1 MQDSTVLHALSE
13 IQTKLHSQVVESRKQ
28 YQNAVRSAKTAHR
41 KALISPSTAGS
52 NALQVQEDED
62 ESEEERTQTQNTQR
76 NRGHAP
82 PSDDD
87 SEDEAQEE
95 DEEMPDADAEPNSQ
109 DQLVKKLV
117 RYALACEYQR
127 LPIRRTGITEKVI
140 GKQRGNNFK
149 QIFSRAQAQLRTK
162 FGMEMLELPGR
173 EKITMK
179 EKRG

>member
-1 MQDSTVLHALSE
+1 LQDSTVLHALSE
-13 IQTKLHSQVVESRKQ
+13 IQTKLHSRVVESRKQ
-28 YQNAVRSAKTAHR
+28 YQNAVRGAKTAHS
-41 KALISPSTAGS
+41 KALISLYRIGS
-52 NALQVQEDED
+52 NRSQVQEDD
-62 ESEEERTQTQNTQR
+62 NESEEERTQTQNIQR
-76 NRGHAP
+76 NRRQGP
-82 PSDDD
+82 LSDDD

-149 QIFSRAQAQLRTK
+149 QIFSQAQAQLRTK
-162 FGMEMLELPGR
+162 FGMEMLELPGK
-173 EKITMK
+173 EKVTMK